1 MKKPGEF
8 IKKRKIH
15 LRRQS
20 NFNSYKALKK
30 AKQDNI
36 NLIQSFIL
44 YLNGKFIRVRASS
57 IEKKY
62 KWYLLWNKGSKE
74 FDIGYDKDDGDIN
87 VLKTSNN
94 NIYNS
99 NKGNGKYPYI
109 KEVFE
114 IVSMEE
120 KTINGSWKE
129 CPIGF

>member
-20 NFNSYKALKK
+20 NFNAYKALKK
-30 AKQDNI
+30 AKKDNI

-44 YLNGKFIRVRASS
+44 YLNGKFFRVRASS
-57 IEKKY
+57 IENKY
-62 KWYLLWNKGSKE
+62 HWYLLWNKGSKE

-87 VLKTSNN
+87 VLKTPN
-94 NIYNS
+94 NS

-120 KTINGSWKE
+120 KTINGSWKKY
-129 CPIGF
+129 PIGF